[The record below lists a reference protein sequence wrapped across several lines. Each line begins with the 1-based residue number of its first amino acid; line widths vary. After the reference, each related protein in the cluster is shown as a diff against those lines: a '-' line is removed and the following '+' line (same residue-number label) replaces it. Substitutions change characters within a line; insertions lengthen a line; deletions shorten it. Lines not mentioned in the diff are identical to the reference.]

1 MDGCSVAG
9 VHNSHCFPAQRQL
22 FHQLDGVSSYFLQHR
37 RNANSAT
44 LERWAT
50 KYISYKKTKVNYS
63 MIIITSS
70 IIKNY
75 NSQIWD
81 EPKEYFKHR
90 QAQGKGIIESRQNA
104 DLNLLSQT
112 KFLFGLSGK
121 TTEKTM
127 SVFFCSCCDGSS
139 SLSHHL
145 SKRNSNICSLQ
156 G

>member
-1 MDGCSVAG
+1 MAVQWWGYITVTVFQPRDS
-9 VHNSHCFPAQRQL
+9 CFTSWMKFLLLTTQKERKL
-22 FHQLDGVSSYFLQHR
+22 SYLG
-37 RNANSAT
+37 
-44 LERWAT
+44 EMG
-50 KYISYKKTKVNYS
+50 YKKTKVNYS

-75 NSQIWD
+75 NNQIWD
-81 EPKEYFKHR
+81 EPKEYFKHH

-112 KFLFGLSGK
+112 KLLFGLSGK

-156 G
+156 A